1 MKNKLTI
8 TAIILLLLTTVIFS
22 SYSKP
27 KLHTIKGT
35 IHSYGAAPLNYPGIT
50 TTKGKEY
57 LVVASD
63 KTKKELLA
71 HQAMLIEFTG
81 YIIDD
86 EDERPVMSLKDGAF
100 KIESWQVIVAK
111 ADKKN
116 GN

>member
-8 TAIILLLLTTVIFS
+8 GSIILLLLATALFS

-27 KLHTIKGT
+27 KLHTIQGT

-63 KTKKELLA
+63 KTKQELLA
-71 HQAMLIEFTG
+71 RPAVLIEFTG

-100 KIESWQVIVAK
+100 KIETWEVVAK
-111 ADKKN
+111 AYHKNKK
-116 GN
+116 

>member
-1 MKNKLTI
+1 MKKKLTL
-8 TAIILLLLTTVIFS
+8 TTIILTLLTTVLFS

-63 KTKKELLA
+63 KTKKELLE

-86 EDERPVMSLKDGAF
+86 EDEKPLMSLKDGAF
-100 KIESWQVIVAK
+100 KIESWQVIEAEH
-111 ADKKN
+111 KKKK
-116 GN
+116 